1 MKVHKNTD
9 DLHKEISELKDTL
22 EGFKKLVEVQRKE
35 IFDLKKYVSEDIKNK
50 NLAEAL
56 GPCSSK
62 LVERNIYLYRGS
74 CITELVAQGLKLE
87 PCCLGLEACASFL
100 SKLGA

>member
-9 DLHKEISELKDTL
+9 DLHKEILELKDTL

-50 NLAEAL
+50 NLLQGYRKVIEDI
-56 GPCSSK
+56 SSQVRK
-62 LVERNIYLYRGS
+62 
-74 CITELVAQGLKLE
+74 
-87 PCCLGLEACASFL
+87 
-100 SKLGA
+100 

>member
-22 EGFKKLVEVQRKE
+22 EGFKKLVEIQKKE

-50 NLAEAL
+50 NFLQ
-56 GPCSSK
+56 G
-62 LVERNIYLYRGS
+62 YRKVIEDIS
-74 CITELVAQGLKLE
+74 YQVRK
-87 PCCLGLEACASFL
+87 
-100 SKLGA
+100 